1 MYTSFG
7 KNLNSIVTI
16 TLIMARPIEPT
27 PTLYGK
33 DAVNFLKK
41 MLAEEKNPNPKR
53 LKFIEEAMKTKFNF
67 VD

>member
-1 MYTSFG
+1 
-7 KNLNSIVTI
+7 
-16 TLIMARPIEPT
+16 MASPIEPT

-41 MLAEEKNPNPKR
+41 ILAEEKKPNPKR
-53 LKFIEEAMKTKFNF
+53 VKFIEEAMKAKFNF